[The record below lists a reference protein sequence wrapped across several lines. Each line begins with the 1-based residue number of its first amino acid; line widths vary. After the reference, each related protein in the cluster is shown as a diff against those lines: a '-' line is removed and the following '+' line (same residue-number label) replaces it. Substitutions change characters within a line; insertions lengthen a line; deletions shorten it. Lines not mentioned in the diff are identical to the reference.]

1 MNFEYIKLLIK
12 IWVLRLRGYDYYDI
26 NLRLHLKTIEKL
38 KRKYRVVEEGEG
50 IRYHIVINWREER
63 R

>member
-1 MNFEYIKLLIK
+1 MTFEYIKLLIK
-12 IWVLRLRGYDYYDI
+12 IKILKLQGYDGYDSNI
-26 NLRLHLKTIEKL
+26 RLHPKTIERL